1 MDTQFFWGIIAGAF
15 IVLVAFLIPVI
26 LQIKRT
32 AKAAE
37 DFLQTT
43 QKSLN
48 PLLKSLQ
55 ETVEN
60 TNQVVDKLDE
70 SIGNVQHLTKA
81 VGETGAII
89 DEVNSLVRQVRHTL
103 SVSTSSFGVALK
115 TALSVLAQ
123 GLIKKGVEK

>member
-15 IVLVAFLIPVI
+15 IVLVVFLIPVI

-43 QKSLN
+43 QESLN
-48 PLLKSLQ
+48 PLLKRLQ
-55 ETVEN
+55 ETVEK
-60 TNQVVDKLDE
+60 TNQVAGKLDE
-70 SIGNVQHLTKA
+70 SISNVQHLTKA
-81 VGETGAII
+81 VGETGEII
-89 DEVNSLVRQVRHTL
+89 DDINSLTRQVAQSI

-115 TALSVLAQ
+115 TALSVLTQ
-123 GLIKKGVEK
+123 GLKKKEVVK

>member
-1 MDTQFFWGIIAGAF
+1 MDTQFFWGIIAGAI

-37 DFLQTT
+37 EFLQTT
-43 QKSLN
+43 QESLN
-48 PLLKSLQ
+48 PLLKGLQ
-55 ETVEN
+55 ETVEK
-60 TNQVVDKLDE
+60 TNQVAGKLDE
-70 SIGNVQHLTKA
+70 SISNVQHLTKA
-81 VGETGAII
+81 VGDTGAII
-89 DEVNSLVRQVRHTL
+89 DDINSLTRQMGHAI

>member
-37 DFLQTT
+37 DFLQAT
-43 QKSLN
+43 QESLN
-48 PLLKSLQ
+48 PLLKGLQ
-55 ETVEN
+55 ETVEK
-60 TNQVVDKLDE
+60 TNQVAGKLDE

-81 VGETGAII
+81 VGDTGAII
-89 DEVNSLVRQVRHTL
+89 DDINSLIRQMGQFI